1 MMVNLACTRP
11 PPSHSPAS
19 KEAASDGQLILHPDP
34 PPPFPRSDRGG
45 RLDYRDIK
53 EDLETIA
60 LVEDQLSLG
69 EDTSHSPWRLG
80 HDGVLLE
87 Y

>member
-1 MMVNLACTRP
+1 MVNLACTRP

-34 PPPFPRSDRGG
+34 PPFPRSDRGG

-60 LVEDQLSLG
+60 SVEDQLSLG
-69 EDTSHSPWRLG
+69 EDTSNSPWC
-80 HDGVLLE
+80 HDGQPE
-87 Y
+87 P